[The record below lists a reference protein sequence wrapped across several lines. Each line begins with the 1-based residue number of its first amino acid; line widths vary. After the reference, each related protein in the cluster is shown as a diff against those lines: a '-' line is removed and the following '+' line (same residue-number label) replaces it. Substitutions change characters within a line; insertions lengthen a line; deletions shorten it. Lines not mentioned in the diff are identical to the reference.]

1 MKKALGVLE
10 LLIVQIII
18 IVVYF
23 TCFSN
28 GSKNLNPFD
37 DNARVQTQ
45 KEIVNDKIK
54 DIENTKAIKE
64 RIENNLR
71 EGY

>member
-1 MKKALGVLE
+1 M
-10 LLIVQIII
+10 VQ
-18 IVVYF
+18 
-23 TCFSN
+23 
-28 GSKNLNPFD
+28 KNLNPFD
-37 DNARVQTQ
+37 DSARIKSQ

>member
-1 MKKALGVLE
+1 MKKAFGVLE
-10 LLIVQIII
+10 LLIVLVII
-18 IVVYF
+18 IVIYF
-23 TCFSN
+23 TCFQN
-28 GSKNLNPFD
+28 GTKNLNPFD
-37 DNARVQTQ
+37 DSARIKTQ

-64 RIENNLR
+64 RIENNLK

>member
-1 MKKALGVLE
+1 MKKAFGVLE
-10 LLIVQIII
+10 LLIVLVII
-18 IVVYF
+18 IVIYF
-23 TCFSN
+23 TCFTN
-28 GSKNLNPFD
+28 GTKNLNPFD
-37 DNARVQTQ
+37 DSARIKSQ